1 MLHLLKIEWLKIK
14 NYRAFWV
21 FSLFY
26 LASIFLI
33 NYIGWNIQQQA
44 FEKAPQAQQLL
55 GNPYAFPKVWQ
66 TVGWMSSWLL
76 YLPGMLVIMLMT
88 NEFNFKTHRQNV
100 IDGLSRN
107 QFITVKMMLVFLL
120 AIIITLINFFTGLTF
135 GFITDGSFSTDG
147 MQFLA
152 YIFLQSIAYIFFALM
167 LAVLFRRSGLAIIV
181 FILFGLIFEWL
192 ITATMTF
199 QLNWTPYSYFLPLQT
214 SDVLI
219 PLPFGKDVIYKD
231 APSAL
236 SLVIAILLY
245 ISAYLFFT
253 RKKFV
258 TDDL

>member
-21 FSLFY
+21 FSLLY

-76 YLPGMLVIMLMT
+76 YLPGMLMIMLMT

-107 QFITVKMMLVFLL
+107 QFITVKMMLVLL
-120 AIIITLINFFTGLTF
+120 MAVIITLVNFVTGLSF
-135 GFITDGSFSTDG
+135 GLITSSTFSTDG

-152 YIFLQSIAYIFFALM
+152 YVFLQSVAYIFFALM

-192 ITATMTF
+192 ITATLTF
-199 QLNWTPYSYFLPLQT
+199 QLQLAPYSYFLPLQT

-231 APSAL
+231 APSVL